1 MPTKR
6 SPTTTGSS
14 RTSEIA
20 ESLTPKGTLPLRAA
34 GRMQITDRDIQ
45 ILIWVARHGIVTA
58 DQIARQF
65 FPTPQGRSAC
75 FQRVRKLC
83 DASPPLLKR
92 DRTHFGEPSVLRVSP
107 QGSRIAGVG
116 LSPARLVPSEIHHA
130 LGIVDLAEEL
140 SRKYP
145 KATLLTERERRA
157 ERYREKRAGQ
167 RKTTGRI
174 PDAVFIFPETGTK
187 KERTVAIELDRTARS
202 RMDAETVV
210 KAYLSE
216 RYTEVWWYVRPN
228 RVDIIRQITKRMKVD
243 DFIEVRPWVGT

>member
-1 MPTKR
+1 M
-6 SPTTTGSS
+6 
-14 RTSEIA
+14 
-20 ESLTPKGTLPLRAA
+20 
-34 GRMQITDRDIQ
+34 
-45 ILIWVARHGIVTA
+45 
-58 DQIARQF
+58 
-65 FPTPQGRSAC
+65 
-75 FQRVRKLC
+75 RKLC

-107 QGSRIAGVG
+107 QGSRIADVG
-116 LSPARLVPSEIHHA
+116 LAPARLVPSEIHHA

-140 SRKYP
+140 RRKYP